1 MPTQDVA
8 LRKRQQIA
16 NANRVMFAWVAVIS
30 AVVGIAVVA
39 SIFLLQK
46 AWFNE
51 KVLAV
56 KSQTASTLV
65 HNNQVIDQLKNEV
78 RVLNTSD
85 ALKSAMAPG
94 ESQPVQVVL
103 DALPSDANSSALGS
117 SLQEKFLNDPA
128 LTIESLN
135 VDPVAGVES
144 QSNSSVQNAASSSTN
159 SSSSSSNT
167 TASNVTSPQ
176 ITFHFSVSTSVDN
189 ASALK
194 SLLQRMERS
203 IRAIVVD
210 DLTVETQGSKLILTV
225 DGHAYYEPAKTVDL
239 KNETVKP

>member
-1 MPTQDVA
+1 MPAQEVA

-16 NANRVMFAWVAVIS
+16 NANKVMFAWVAVIS

-39 SIFLLQK
+39 SIFLLEK

-51 KVLAV
+51 KVLSV

-85 ALKSAMAPG
+85 ALKSALAPG

-135 VDPVAGVES
+135 VDPVAGVEA
-144 QSNSSVQNAASSSTN
+144 QSNANVQDASSSNANAGVSTGGV
-159 SSSSSSNT
+159 S
-167 TASNVTSPQ
+167 SPQ
-176 ITFHFSVSTSVDN
+176 ITFHFSVSTGVDN

-194 SLLQRMERS
+194 TLLQRIERS
-203 IRAIVVD
+203 IRAISID
-210 DLTVETQGSKLILTV
+210 DLTISTQGNKLVLTV